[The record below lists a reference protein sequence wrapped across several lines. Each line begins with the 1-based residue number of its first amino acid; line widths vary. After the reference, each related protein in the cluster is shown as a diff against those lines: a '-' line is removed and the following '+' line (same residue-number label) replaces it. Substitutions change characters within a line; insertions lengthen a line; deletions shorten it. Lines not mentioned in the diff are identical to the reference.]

1 MKDWLISFIVVNY
14 SQFVHQIIT
23 LYALNLHS
31 VVGHLYLNKAEEKK
45 CKEKVIHLI
54 LQKGKIC
61 MYVYTLKANRKIF
74 AKIKFYYLKY
84 TEN

>member
-1 MKDWLISFIVVNY
+1 MKDLLISFIVVNY

-23 LYALNLHS
+23 LYALNLHN
-31 VVGHLYLNKAEEKK
+31 VVGYFCLNKAGEKK

-61 MYVYTLKANRKIF
+61 MYV
-74 AKIKFYYLKY
+74 
-84 TEN
+84 